1 MLETGTFV
9 PLVRL
14 LILDVYNLAFRLE
27 RCLAQTTNIKKIG
40 GVLMKQK
47 LTTLLSGLFLTV
59 LSVAPLLA
67 ADGLIK
73 VKSPHDAK
81 KTMDRFEK
89 VVKEKGMNIFARI
102 NHSAGAAKV
111 NKKLRPTELLI
122 LGNPQGGTPF
132 MECEQTVGIDL
143 PLKALV
149 WQDDKGQVWLGYNDP
164 EFIAKRHG
172 AGKCPVVGNMQTAL
186 AGFADAAVKP

>member
-1 MLETGTFV
+1 
-9 PLVRL
+9 
-14 LILDVYNLAFRLE
+14 
-27 RCLAQTTNIKKIG
+27 
-40 GVLMKQK
+40 MKK
-47 LTTLLSGLFLTV
+47 LTTALSAVLLTA
-59 LSVAPLLA
+59 LSAAPLWS

-81 KTMDRFEK
+81 KTMDRLEK
-89 VVKEKGMNIFARI
+89 IVKEKGMNIFARI
-102 NHSAGAAKV
+102 NHSAGAAKI

-122 LGNPQGGTPF
+122 FGNPQGGTPF
-132 MECEQTVGIDL
+132 MACEQTVGIDL

-172 AGKCPVVGNMQTAL
+172 AEKCPVVENMQKAL
-186 AGFADAAVKP
+186 AGFTDAAVKP